1 MMDPYEVLGVSKTAT
16 AEEIKK
22 SYRKLAKKYHPD
34 LNPGN
39 KEAEKKFKA
48 ASHSFDLIGTPEA
61 KAKFDRG
68 ETDEQQQRQ
77 YDEYMKGQRG
87 RDESY
92 YNSQKNG
99 GRYSYSFGED
109 IGGADFFE
117 NLFGQ
122 SRRGGKRGS
131 SAEQEMSIK
140 GEDLSYKM
148 EVEFREA
155 ALGGEKTITL
165 PNGKNLQVKIPAG
178 IEAGKKLRFK
188 GMGEPGFGRGSAGDV
203 LIEIQVKPLSGFK
216 RTGKDIE
223 VEVPISFIE
232 AIAGGEIK
240 VPTLEGEILMK
251 VPAGVSS
258 GSKLRI
264 KGKGAGA
271 GDTRGS
277 EIVSL
282 KIVSPK
288 QVDPALKSAVE
299 NLKAQFDYNP
309 RIQ

>member
-1 MMDPYEVLGVSKTAT
+1 MTDPYEVLGVSKTASI
-16 AEEIKK
+16 EEIKK
-22 SYRKLAKKYHPD
+22 SYRKLAKKFHPD

-48 ASHSFDLIGTPEA
+48 ISHAFDQVGTAEA

-68 ETDEQQQRQ
+68 ETDEQQQKQ
-77 YDEYMKGQRG
+77 YDDFMKQQRG
-87 RDESY
+87 RGESFH
-92 YNSQKNG
+92 STQKNG

-109 IGGADFFE
+109 FGGADFFE

-122 SRRGGKRGS
+122 SKRGGRRARN
-131 SAEQEMSIK
+131 AEEDMSLN
-140 GEDLSYKM
+140 GEDLNYKM
-148 EVEFREA
+148 EIEFREA
-155 ALGGEKTITL
+155 ALGGEKAITL

-178 IEAGKKLRFK
+178 IEKGKKLRFK
-188 GMGEPGFGRGSAGDV
+188 GMGDSGLGKGSPGDL
-203 LIEIQVKPLSGFK
+203 LIEIEVKPLAGFK

-232 AIAGGEIK
+232 AITGGEIK

-251 VPAGVSS
+251 VPPGVST

-264 KGKGAGA
+264 KGKGAGV
-271 GDTRGS
+271 GDNRGN
-277 EIVSL
+277 EIVTL
-282 KIVSPK
+282 KMVSPK
-288 QVDPALKSAVE
+288 QVDPALKSAIE
-299 NLKAQFDYNP
+299 NLKAKFDYNP